1 LVLVVLL
8 AVHSLIEAGKP
19 QIQNTTSIAAPQNLH
34 GAPRG
39 RVAVVVVVVVAAI
52 RKAQAVPLRVG
63 AVPLRVGALPLR
75 VGALP
80 LRVGALPLRVG
91 AVPLRVGAEP
101 LRVGA
106 EPLRVG
112 AAAPGGK
119 EVQLHGLCNT

>member
-39 RVAVVVVVVVAAI
+39 RVAVVVVVVVVAAI

-63 AVPLRVGALPLR
+63 AGALRVGAVPLRVGAE
-75 VGALP
+75 
-80 LRVGALPLRVG
+80 PLRVG

-106 EPLRVG
+106 
-112 AAAPGGK
+112 AALGGK
-119 EVQLHGLCNT
+119 EVKLHSLCNT

>member
-39 RVAVVVVVVVAAI
+39 RVAVVVVVVVVAAI

-63 AVPLRVGALPLR
+63 AEA
-75 VGALP
+75 
-80 LRVGALPLRVG
+80 LRVG

-106 EPLRVG
+106 
-112 AAAPGGK
+112 AALGGK
-119 EVQLHGLCNT
+119 EVKLHSLCNT